1 MKNILPAVAM
11 FTTCFTLL
19 VYTQSFADHSKKT
32 HHSHHQN
39 TSNQQ
44 LIVERKYEG
53 KPDSIYTTRLQLLVN
68 LNEIPSISDEIRFN
82 EQVGE
87 KLNVS
92 QRNLVWEKIAGEL
105 SNEIDFRLG
114 QASFKKNN
122 TASIRIFL
130 EQSVS
135 DTIIPKSDFIIASS
149 LKPHGDYGPE
159 PKPGIPPYADFKKW
173 NKQSGFDAT
182 QAYLLNKRPAVLVT
196 YVIQQTTTVEGE
208 IDKQAYKDFFDRLE
222 VRAPAP
228 NKLVTL
234 PDGSIVVERVTDI
247 DRLNALYN
255 EQNVLNIIPDLLDK

>member
-1 MKNILPAVAM
+1 MKNILPVVAM

-19 VYTQSFADHSKKT
+19 VYSQSFADHSKKT
-32 HHSHHQN
+32 HHSHHPN

-105 SNEIDFRLG
+105 SNEIDFKLG

-135 DTIIPKSDFIIASS
+135 DTIIPKSDFIIASA
-149 LKPHGDYGPE
+149 LKPYGDFGPE
-159 PKPGIPPYADFKKW
+159 FRPGIPPYADFEKW

-182 QAYLLNKRPAVLVT
+182 QTYLLNKRPAVLVT
-196 YVIQQTTTVEGE
+196 YVIQQTTTVAGE
-208 IDKQAYKDFFDRLE
+208 TDKQAYKDFFDRLE

-228 NKLVTL
+228 NEIVTL
-234 PDGSIVVERVTDI
+234 PDGSMVVERVTDI

-255 EQNVLNIIPDLLDK
+255 EQSVLNIIPDLSDK